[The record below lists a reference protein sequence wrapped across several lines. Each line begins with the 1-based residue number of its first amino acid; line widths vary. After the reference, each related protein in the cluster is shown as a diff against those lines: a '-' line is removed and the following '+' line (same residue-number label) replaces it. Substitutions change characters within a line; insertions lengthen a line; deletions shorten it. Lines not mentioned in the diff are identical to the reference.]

1 MKLYVIFISLLLV
14 SCVTIPELKPDANNV
29 KVVSSDKA
37 IANCKSLGL
46 VYGYSD
52 NGFEG
57 YAGAGGV
64 SQRHSVYD
72 AQNKAY
78 DLGADTILIINTN
91 PRTGGTDTAAEAFK
105 CNSWISYKNK
115 KG

>member
-1 MKLYVIFISLLLV
+1 MKVFAIFMSLLLAG
-14 SCVTIPELKPDANNV
+14 CVTIPELKPGANSV
-29 KVVSSDKA
+29 KVVSTDRAVTSCKA
-37 IANCKSLGL
+37 LGL
-46 VYGYSD
+46 IYGYSD

-57 YAGAGGV
+57 YAGAGGI

-105 CNSWISYKNK
+105 CNS
-115 KG
+115 

>member
-1 MKLYVIFISLLLV
+1 MKIHIVFISLLLT
-14 SCVTIPELKPDANNV
+14 SCVTIPELKSEANNV
-29 KVVSSDKA
+29 KVVSTDRAVIS
-37 IANCKSLGL
+37 CQSLGL

-57 YAGAGGV
+57 YAGAAGI

-91 PRTGGTDTAAEAFK
+91 PRIGGTDTAAEAFK
-105 CNSWISYKNK
+105 CNF
-115 KG
+115 